1 MTTPATTLPLAVR
14 FAEFAASNS
23 RKLIGGVLLLTALLL
38 IPFYTMAP
46 EGEASQNPGGQVY
59 DLQDDVDERFESE
72 IHGSGWIFESRD
84 GDILTRD
91 ALLEIATNSQLLRE
105 ADSRGELAPEGLPE
119 QPYLMRR
126 FDPDTNRLV
135 DGISSLADAVDT
147 VFRADPRLPE
157 SLAAATDE
165 QVKFVIHQLF
175 ANPASAGLRESLSIK
190 ATSEK
195 RTVLGQEIDWWV
207 SPAFV
212 TFTISDN
219 QKLGGGTQQIGLGSD
234 DTILDKEA
242 YNRNIQ
248 TILRGD
254 EISYRAWGIAID
266 VSLESEDEGSIAGI
280 FIMFTVIAAVIVVG
294 VALRSYWS
302 MALTGVGLAILM
314 IWLKG
319 ISNLIQLEGGL
330 IIEFI
335 VPVAMISLG
344 VDFAVHALKRYE
356 EESRPG
362 VRPRRALVIGLG
374 GVIGALALAMASDSV
389 AFLANV
395 SSGIEGVIHFG
406 IAAAIAVASSF
417 VVLGI
422 IVPLAMMEI
431 RQIVGTPPTHVSR
444 LRSALNAGKGFTVA
458 LLSGAS
464 VVFIVATGAAP
475 AGMEVGILI
484 ILIVAYIAVPLW
496 LAARRNGRTQD
507 DRTQSSDEAT
517 LAAAASASS
526 PARTS
531 NGILVTLVIAL
542 ATRRYIVLPVALAVT
557 AVAVVFAMKLEAT
570 FDVKDFFASDSDFVV
585 SLDKLDEHVAERN
598 GEPAVIY
605 LQGDFT
611 DPAAIIATDQFIGR
625 LRDNPYVARESTG
638 EPNLTEN
645 IVSISRRLTE
655 NDFARAQVE
664 AETGVII
671 VDADGD
677 GLPDTRESQTAILD
691 YAVAHGVPIDR
702 ETLALTASQVSE
714 LIDYNGPGQ
723 EVTTIMVI
731 GIPGTRRQETV
742 KAAKDQLELDLAP
755 LNLEPSISFASFT
768 GSPFARQAQLEA
780 TTKTLQRSIPIAAV
794 GALILLLLVM
804 RSVRYAVVTVIPI
817 GLVVA
822 WLYAIM
828 YLGGF
833 AFNFVTATIGAISIG
848 VGIDFSIHMTERFR
862 EELRRSST
870 RAEALTRATKGT
882 GVALAA
888 SAASSIVGFGILGLA
903 PMPLF
908 ASFGFLTAIM
918 IALALIAALVVL
930 PSLLMIVA
938 SEPVRETTDETVEEM
953 VEATQPA

>member
-1 MTTPATTLPLAVR
+1 MTTPAVSSALPVR

-23 RKLIGGVLLLTALLL
+23 RKLIGGILLLTVSLL
-38 IPFYTMAP
+38 IPFYTMGP

-59 DLQDDVDERFESE
+59 DLQEDVDDRFESE
-72 IHGSGWIFESRD
+72 IHGSGWIFESRS

-91 ALLEIATNSQLLRE
+91 SLLEIVTNSQLLRE
-105 ADSRGELAPEGLPE
+105 ADARGELAPEGLPE
-119 QPYLMRR
+119 QPYLVQRY
-126 FDPDTNRLV
+126 DADTNRVV
-135 DGISSLADAVDT
+135 DGISSLADAVDD
-147 VFRADPRLPE
+147 VFRADQRLPE
-157 SLAAATDE
+157 SLAAATAE

-175 ANPASAGLRESLSIK
+175 ANPGSTGLRESLSIK

-195 RTVLGQEIDWWV
+195 RTVIGEEIDWWV

-212 TFTISDN
+212 AFTLSDN

-234 DTILDKEA
+234 DTVLGKEA

-294 VALRSYWS
+294 IALRSYWS

-319 ISNLIQLEGGL
+319 ISNLVQLEGGL

-335 VPVAMISLG
+335 VPVAMISFG

-362 VRPRRALVIGLG
+362 VGPRRALVIGLG
-374 GVIGALALAMASDSV
+374 GVTGALAMAMASDSL

-395 SSGIEGVIHFG
+395 SSGIEGVIQFG

-417 VVLGI
+417 VVLGV

-431 RQIVGTPPTHVSR
+431 RQIVGAPPAHVGK

-458 LLSGAS
+458 LLSGTS
-464 VVFIVATGAAP
+464 VVFTVASGAAP
-475 AGMEVGILI
+475 PGMEVTILT
-484 ILIVAYIAVPLW
+484 IVIVGYLAIPLW
-496 LAARRNGRTQD
+496 LAARKGD
-507 DRTQSSDEAT
+507 HSKIVESDQAMP
-517 LAAAASASS
+517 APVASAEVSD
-526 PARTS
+526 
-531 NGILVTLVIAL
+531 GMLVTLVTTL
-542 ATRRYIVLPVALAVT
+542 AARRYVVIPIALAVT
-557 AVAVVFAMKLEAT
+557 VVAIVFAMKLEAT

-605 LQGDFT
+605 MQGDFT
-611 DPAAIIATDQFIGR
+611 DPAAISATDQFINR
-625 LRDNPYVARESTG
+625 LADNPYVGRESTG
-638 EPNLTEN
+638 EPNLTEH
-645 IVSISRRLTE
+645 IVSISRQLTE

-671 VDADGD
+671 VDADDD
-677 GLPDTRESQTAILD
+677 GLPDDRESQTAVLD
-691 YAVAHGVPIDR
+691 YAVANGVPIDH
-702 ETLALTASQVSE
+702 ETLALTASQVLE
-714 LIDYNGPGQ
+714 LVDYDGPGQ

-742 KAAKDQLELDLAP
+742 KAAKDQLERDLAP
-755 LNLEPSISFASFT
+755 LHLEPTISFASFT
-768 GSPFARQAQLEA
+768 GSPFTRQAQLEA
-780 TTKTLQRSIPIAAV
+780 TTKTLQRSVPIAAA
-794 GALILLLLVM
+794 GALILLMVVM

-862 EELRRSST
+862 EELGRSST
-870 RAEALTRATKGT
+870 RGEALASATRGT

-888 SAASSIVGFGILGLA
+888 SAASSIVGFGILGFA

-908 ASFGFLTAIM
+908 ASYGFLTAIM
-918 IALALIAALVVL
+918 IALALIASLIVL

-938 SEPVRETTDETVEEM
+938 GEPAPKTSETTNETVDEI
-953 VEATQPA
+953 VEVTQRA

>member
-1 MTTPATTLPLAVR
+1 MTTPAITLPLAVR

-59 DLQDDVDERFESE
+59 DLQDDVDQRFESE
-72 IHGSGWIFESRD
+72 IHGSGWIFESRN

-119 QPYLMRR
+119 QPYLVRR
-126 FDPDTNRLV
+126 FDPDTNRFV
-135 DGISSLADAVDT
+135 DGISSLADAVDG

-157 SLAAATDE
+157 SLAAATNE

-175 ANPASAGLRESLSIK
+175 ANPASAGLRESLSVK
-190 ATSEK
+190 VTSEK

-212 TFTISDN
+212 TFTISDK

-234 DTILDKEA
+234 DTVLDKEA

-362 VRPRRALVIGLG
+362 VGPRRALVIGLG
-374 GVIGALALAMASDSV
+374 GVTGALALAMASDSL

-406 IAAAIAVASSF
+406 IAAAIAIASSF
-417 VVLGI
+417 VVLGV

-431 RQIVGTPPTHVSR
+431 RQIVGTPPAHVIR
-444 LRSALNAGKGFTVA
+444 LRSVLNAGKGFTVA

-464 VVFIVATGAAP
+464 VVFIVAAGAAP

-496 LAARRNGRTQD
+496 LAARKR

-517 LAAAASASS
+517 VSAVASARSS
-526 PARTS
+526 ARTS
-531 NGILVTLVIAL
+531 NGILVNLVTAL
-542 ATRRYIVLPVALAVT
+542 ATRRYIVLPAALAVT

-585 SLDKLDEHVAERN
+585 SLDKLDEHVAERS

-605 LQGDFT
+605 LRGDFT

-625 LRDNPYVARESTG
+625 LGDNPYVGRESTG

-664 AETGVII
+664 AEAGVVI
-671 VDADGD
+671 VDDDGD
-677 GLPDTRESQTAILD
+677 GLPDTREGQTAILD

-723 EVTTIMVI
+723 QVTTIMVI

-755 LNLEPSISFASFT
+755 LNLEPAISFASFT

-780 TTKTLQRSIPIAAV
+780 TTKTLQRSIPIAAA

-804 RSVRYAVVTVIPI
+804 RSVRYAVVTVIPV

-848 VGIDFSIHMTERFR
+848 VGIDFSVHMTERFR

-870 RAEALTRATKGT
+870 RAEALTSATKGT

-888 SAASSIVGFGILGLA
+888 SAASSIVDFGILGFA

>member
-1 MTTPATTLPLAVR
+1 MTASAIKLPLAVR

-23 RKLIGGVLLLTALLL
+23 RKLIGGVLLLTVLLL
-38 IPFYTMAP
+38 IPFYMMAP

-59 DLQDDVDERFESE
+59 DLQDDVDQRFESE
-72 IHGSGWIFESRD
+72 IHGSAWLFESRS

-91 ALLEIATNSQLLRE
+91 ALLEIVTNSQLLKE
-105 ADSRGELAPEGLPE
+105 ADARGELAPEGLPE
-119 QPYLMRR
+119 ESYLVRR
-126 FDPDTNRLV
+126 FDPDTNRTV
-135 DGISSLADAVDT
+135 EGISSLANAVDE
-147 VFRADPRLPE
+147 VFQVDPHLPE
-157 SLAAATDE
+157 SLAQATDE

-175 ANPASAGLRESLSIK
+175 ANSASAGLRESLSIK

-195 RTVLGQEIDWWV
+195 RTVLGQKIDWWV

-212 TFTISDN
+212 TFTLSDN

-234 DTILDKEA
+234 DTVLDKEA

-248 TILRGD
+248 TLLRGD

-294 VALRSYWS
+294 IALRSYWS
-302 MALTGVGLAILM
+302 MVLTGVGLAVLM

-362 VRPRRALVIGLG
+362 MAPRRALVVGLG
-374 GVIGALALAMASDSV
+374 GVTGALALAMASDSL

-395 SSGIEGVIHFG
+395 SSGIEGVIQFG

-431 RQIVGTPPTHVSR
+431 RQIGGAPPTHLSK
-444 LRSALNAGKGFTVA
+444 LRSVLNVGKGFTVA
-458 LLSGAS
+458 LLSGTS
-464 VVFIVATGAAP
+464 VVFIVASGTAP
-475 AGMEVGILI
+475 PGMEVGILALVI
-484 ILIVAYIAVPLW
+484 IAYLAIPLW
-496 LAARRNGRTQD
+496 LASRKRNRTQGID
-507 DRTQSSDEAT
+507 SDEAPVV
-517 LAAAASASS
+517 AVASAAS
-526 PARTS
+526 T
-531 NGILVTLVIAL
+531 GEILVTLVTAL
-542 ATRRYIVLPVALAVT
+542 AARRYAVIPAALAIT

-570 FDVKDFFASDSDFVV
+570 FDVKDFFASDADFVV

-605 LQGDFT
+605 LRGDFT
-611 DPAAIIATDQFIGR
+611 DPPAISATDRFINR
-625 LRDNPYVARESTG
+625 LADNPYIARETTG
-638 EPNLTEN
+638 EPNLTET

-655 NDFARAQVE
+655 NAFARAQVE
-664 AETGVII
+664 AESGVTI

-677 GLPDTRESQTAILD
+677 GLPDNRESQIAILD
-691 YAVAHGVPIDR
+691 YAMLRGVPIDG

-714 LIDYNGPGQ
+714 LVDYGGPDQ
-723 EVTTIMVI
+723 EITTIFVA
-731 GIPGTRRQETV
+731 GIPGSRRQETV
-742 KAAKDQLELDLAP
+742 KAASDRLEIDITLLRS
-755 LNLEPSISFASFT
+755 EPTISFASFT
-768 GSPFARQAQLEA
+768 GSPFTRQAQLEA
-780 TTKTLQRSIPIAAV
+780 TTKTLQRSIPIAAA

-833 AFNFVTATIGAISIG
+833 AFNFITATIGAISIG

-862 EELRRSST
+862 EELRRSSN
-870 RAEALTRATKGT
+870 RVEALANATKGT

-888 SAASSIVGFGILGLA
+888 SAASSIVGFGILGFA
-903 PMPLF
+903 PIPLF
-908 ASFGFLTAIM
+908 ASYGFLTAIM
-918 IALALIAALVVL
+918 IALALIASLVVL

-938 SEPVRETTDETVEEM
+938 SEPAPETADELDD
-953 VEATQPA
+953 AANPA